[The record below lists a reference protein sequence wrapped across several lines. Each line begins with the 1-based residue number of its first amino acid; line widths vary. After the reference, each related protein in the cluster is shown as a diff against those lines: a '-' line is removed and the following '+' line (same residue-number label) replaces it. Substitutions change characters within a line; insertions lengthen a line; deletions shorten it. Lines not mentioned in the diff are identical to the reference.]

1 MLTFFESNS
10 SPPLGNGPSL
20 GTGLAYANWFRGIQ
34 LLLVSVL
41 SFLGLLSPLV
51 ATIAGWRL
59 LDQTPSL
66 PQLLRAS
73 LILITV
79 TCSLRTAA
87 AEATARV
94 TLIVSTAS
102 RRSALVCLDAIRKFH
117 CGSTSPMERGPSVLA
132 GRSRVRGADK

>member
-10 SPPLGNGPSL
+10 SPSLGNGPSL

-34 LLLVSVL
+34 LLLLSVL
-41 SFLGLLSPLV
+41 SILGLLSPLV

-59 LDQTPSL
+59 LDQTLSL

-73 LILITV
+73 LMLIAV

-87 AEATARV
+87 ARV
-94 TLIVSTAS
+94 TLIVRTAS
-102 RRSALVCLDAIRKFH
+102 RRSSLVSLDAIRKFH
-117 CGSTSPMERGPSVLA
+117 CGSTSPM
-132 GRSRVRGADK
+132 GR